1 MPDFYNRVCRKA
13 TNELICFT
21 LLCCAI
27 SRIIYASRKKKCA
40 IGALLLY
47 IILFCGL
54 GLFVRF
60 IRSGGQAVLYVRR
73 FGYFAEIIG

>member
-40 IGALLLY
+40 DSELCLTLY
-47 IILFCGL
+47 YF
-54 GLFVRF
+54 
-60 IRSGGQAVLYVRR
+60 AVLGFLSALPAAAGKLFFTSDVSETLPR
-73 FGYFAEIIG
+73 

>member
-21 LLCCAI
+21 LICCAV

-40 IGALLLY
+40 DSALCFTLY
-47 IILFCGL
+47 YF
-54 GLFVRF
+54 
-60 IRSGGQAVLYVRR
+60 AVLGFLSALSAAAGKLFFTSDVSETLPR
-73 FGYFAEIIG
+73 